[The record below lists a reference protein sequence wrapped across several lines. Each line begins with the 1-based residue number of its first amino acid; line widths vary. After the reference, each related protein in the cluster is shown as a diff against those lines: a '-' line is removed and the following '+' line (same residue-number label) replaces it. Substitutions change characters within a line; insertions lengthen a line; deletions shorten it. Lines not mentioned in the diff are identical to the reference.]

1 MKKPIDIKLRSAEAA
16 AACLIDKYGISLPDQ
31 IRLEDIAYDNK
42 VDIVEGELKGAAA
55 SLVVI
60 SENATIRVP
69 RDQSIERKRFSI
81 AHEFGHFTLKHVHSL
96 QKICS
101 EDNMMTWYLDSQETQ
116 ANFFAAE
123 LLLPKK
129 MILKRCDVKMVNFQP
144 IQQLAKDFS
153 VSLTA
158 TAIRFVRFCPEK
170 CAVVFSRD
178 NKICWSYQSE
188 DWWPYIQNGKPL
200 DKWSLAYDF
209 FAGKEMSEEP
219 EDVRASAWFDPRG
232 VDEVVEHSIGSKK
245 LGFVLSILWI
255 RP

>member
-1 MKKPIDIKLRSAEAA
+1 MKKTIDVKLRVAEAA
-16 AACLIDKYGISLPDQ
+16 AASLIEKYGIVTPDQ

-42 VDIVEGELKGAAA
+42 VDIIEGGLKGAAA

-60 SENATIRVP
+60 GDNATIRVP
-69 RDQSIERKRFSI
+69 RDQAIERKRFSI
-81 AHEFGHFTLKHVHSL
+81 AHEFGHFILKHVHSL

-101 EDNMMTWYLDSQETQ
+101 EENMMAWYQDSQETQ
-116 ANFFAAE
+116 ANFFASE
-123 LLLPKK
+123 LLLPKT
-129 MILKRCDVKMVNFQP
+129 MILKKCDVKTVDFRP
-144 IQQLAKDFS
+144 IQMLAKDFE

-188 DWWPYIQNGKPL
+188 DWWPYIQKGKQL
-200 DKWSLAYDF
+200 DKWSLASDF
-209 FAGKEMSEEP
+209 FAGKEMNEEP
-219 EDVRASAWFDPRG
+219 EDVRASAWIDARG
-232 VDEVVEHSIGSKK
+232 VDEVVEHSICSKK
-245 LGFVLSILWI
+245 HGFVLSILWI